1 MKNVDE
7 VAVIDL
13 GRPSSTQSQIGLDE
27 PDAPYIKCG
36 SALMPGVKQLLYQRP
51 VERPITRFGSAVWNA
66 NEDP

>member
-36 SALMPGVKQLLYQRP
+36 AALMPGFK
-51 VERPITRFGSAVWNA
+51 
-66 NEDP
+66 